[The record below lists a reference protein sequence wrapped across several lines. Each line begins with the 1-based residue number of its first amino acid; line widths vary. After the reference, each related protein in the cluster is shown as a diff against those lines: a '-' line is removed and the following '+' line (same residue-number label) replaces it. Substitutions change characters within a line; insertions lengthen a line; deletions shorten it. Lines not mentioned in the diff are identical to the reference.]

1 MKSMKL
7 FLSLSK
13 VLTKKV
19 KIFFDPQLQAR
30 PKDMITE
37 FPGIAGGKTF
47 GVDFHKGRLGEEAIG
62 AVLIKT

>member
-19 KIFFDPQLQAR
+19 KILFDSQLQAR

-37 FPGIAGGKTF
+37 FPGIAGRKAF
-47 GVDFHKGRLGEEAIG
+47 GVDFHKRRLGEEPIG